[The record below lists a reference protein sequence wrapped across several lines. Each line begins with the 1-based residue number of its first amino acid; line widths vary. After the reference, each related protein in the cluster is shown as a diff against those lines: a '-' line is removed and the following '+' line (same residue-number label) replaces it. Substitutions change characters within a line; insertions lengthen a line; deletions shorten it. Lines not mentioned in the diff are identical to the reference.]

1 MPSGKA
7 LRRRLPQGEAM
18 TETKR
23 LRQIWR
29 QLRSRDS
36 MRGFD
41 MDYKFL
47 RSCVHYSTVLN
58 DASSKVS
65 QD

>member
-1 MPSGKA
+1 
-7 LRRRLPQGEAM
+7 M

-29 QLRSRDS
+29 QLRDYGSV
-36 MRGFD
+36 RGFE

-47 RSCVHYSTVLN
+47 RSCVHMAVKSGWIKIGSEIYTLRKADVVEV
-58 DASSKVS
+58 KS
-65 QD
+65 QN

>member
-1 MPSGKA
+1 
-7 LRRRLPQGEAM
+7 M

-29 QLRSRDS
+29 QLRDHALSH
-36 MRGFD
+36 GLD

-47 RSCVHYSTVLN
+47 RSCVRYSAV
-58 DASSKVS
+58 
-65 QD
+65 

>member
-1 MPSGKA
+1 
-7 LRRRLPQGEAM
+7 M

-29 QLRSRDS
+29 QLRDHGSR
-36 MRGFD
+36 RGFD

-47 RSCVHYSTVLN
+47 RSCMRYSAV
-58 DASSKVS
+58 
-65 QD
+65 